1 MGSEIVSESW
11 LGSLRFSWS
20 RVAEADKPVIGV
32 LAFEVAGLM
41 LKVVDLWN
49 SVSENEMLRLREEVV
64 YSIGVRRLV
73 SDDDYYLM
81 EIALNEIIENLGYLA
96 VSVVRLGKKCTDPVY
111 HCFEEFFDDPVENG
125 FQWLGWAYK
134 WKKMERKVKKM
145 KRFIEATMQLSQ
157 ELEVLAE
164 LEQTLRRMRA
174 NPDVNRVKLLE
185 FQQKVMWRRQE
196 VKGLQEMSPW
206 SRTYDY
212 TVRLLARSLFT
223 MLDRIKFVFGFHQMA
238 LGEGMDSSEVI
249 NSVCLSRSHSF
260 SALMHSSVHPSDGNL
275 CGSGPLGRSLAK
287 TRLNARKNRT
297 NNQRQAH
304 HQSSIQHGSYSQL
317 KPKRFAHLG
326 PFKGCMMGGSNSP
339 VFESCKP
346 EMGGS
351 MRLRSTGIK
360 HFDSLK
366 YTHMGSQ
373 SFSHGIYSK
382 LSLFNSKC
390 TLLNAPPSTLG
401 DAALALHYAHV
412 IVLIEKIASSPHLIS
427 LDERSNLYNMLTT
440 TIRTALRARLK
451 SYAKTTG
458 SSVYNPDLAGEWNLA
473 MEQILEWLAPL
484 AHNMIRWHSDRKI
497 MKQQEVS
504 KTNVLLVQTLYFASQ
519 AKTEAAITE
528 LLIGLNYMCMVDELN
543 RKALRDAGGSRPYDD
558 YMLKRDEISQE
569 ILETA
574 IAF

>member
-11 LGSLRFSWS
+11 FGSLRFSWS
-20 RVAEADKPVIGV
+20 HVAEADKPVIGI
-32 LAFEVAGLM
+32 LAFEVAGLI
-41 LKVVDLWN
+41 
-49 SVSENEMLRLREEVV
+49 ENEMLRLREEVV
-64 YSIGVRRLV
+64 NSIGVRRFV

-81 EIALNEIIENLGYLA
+81 EIAVNEIIENLGYLA
-96 VSVVRLGKKCTDPVY
+96 VSVVSLGRK
-111 HCFEEFFDDPVENG
+111 FFDDPVENG
-125 FQWLGWAYK
+125 FQWFGWPYK

-145 KRFIEATMQLSQ
+145 KRFVEATMQLSQ

-174 NPDVNRVKLLE
+174 NPGVNWVKLLK

-212 TVRLLARSLFT
+212 TVRLLARSFFT
-223 MLDRIKFVFGFHQMA
+223 MLDRIKLVFGFHQMA

-275 CGSGPLGRSLAK
+275 CG
-287 TRLNARKNRT
+287 
-297 NNQRQAH
+297 
-304 HQSSIQHGSYSQL
+304 
-317 KPKRFAHLG
+317 
-326 PFKGCMMGGSNSP
+326 
-339 VFESCKP
+339 CKP

-366 YTHMGSQ
+366 YTHTGSQ

-382 LSLFNSKC
+382 LSLFSSKC

-427 LDERSNLYNMLTT
+427 LDERSNLYNMLTK

-451 SYAKTTG
+451 SYAKTMG

-504 KTNVLLVQTLYFASQ
+504 KTYVLLVQTLYFASL

-558 YMLKRDEISQE
+558 YMLKRDEISQQ